1 MKFLSKEK
9 ISNHRYKTPEGYLVC
24 LDAIIARTGKQ
35 DYFKNEVFK
44 DSDDESIISIDRP
57 ANEVFSPETITS
69 FENKPFVDEHPDED
83 VNVDNHREYAIGFV
97 RDVRRATVDGED
109 VLIANLVVTDAEA
122 IAEIESGEKVE
133 LSCGYD
139 CDILGEEPNLYQAN
153 IRGNHVALCKAG
165 RAGIARIQD
174 TRIKD
179 SKWFIVYGEESG
191 YMKEFKTLP
200 EAKRFIKETQ
210 KFDKREGIEDKYYI
224 EVEVHDSVEDSVKDS
239 KYSKLLKD
247 LSPEERLSKIDELIA
262 DEEEAIVGYKE
273 AMKYANEADKS
284 IYAHIIAEELEH
296 ITELKTLRAEN
307 FEKNSKIV
315 SESTDDYFD
324 IIKKGEIRKFNSVNE
339 LNKWLNSKVEDS
351 IMKDEEMINDVDER
365 LIKILEKIANDYN
378 KAKISQSNARTSKS
392 DLRYINTKH
401 ELASDLRNNLKNQWN
416 KVVNTFNNTYQLVL
430 GNEPS
435 LYRVE
440 EFKRLLK
447 GEKHK
452 NDSKEE
458 EMIKDKLNNKPI
470 TIEIVFDST
479 EEAKNALK
487 ILQRKEQF
495 INSKLINNNS
505 IEVKTTDLY
514 YDELKKIL
522 KLYFVEKISI
532 IDSIEDE
539 LIEPEQKYINEFE
552 KELNYM
558 QFKIVKISKTFTG
571 RTHYQVITKTSG
583 YYDKDLNTFKYGL
596 DKLSKKMKSYGILV
610 TYNIGLQKDGYI
622 SVGIDLDKQYV
633 RDSINNEEKLLKDSI
648 KARTLIKIYRFV
660 KDSDK
665 LKQLAYQ
672 FAQMGNYFDRANSAN
687 SRNILAR
694 EDDTKIAEF
703 YNLGLQV
710 YEQLKQ
716 EVNYLK
722 NNTNASKRILYNET
736 FDLLYDGST
745 RLHWIRDPKCK
756 LLAKKLD
763 ELINAYK
770 QYAVKR

>member
-35 DYFKNEVFK
+35 DYSKNEVFK

-69 FENKPFVDEHPDED
+69 FENKPMVDEHPNED
-83 VNVDNHREYAIGFV
+83 INVDNHRDYSIGFV
-97 RDVRRATVDGED
+97 RDVRKSNVDGED
-109 VLIANLVVTDAEA
+109 VLIANLIITDPEA
-122 IAEIESGEKVE
+122 ISEIESGLKNE

-139 CDILGEEPNLYQAN
+139 CDILGDEDNLYQAN
-153 IRGNHVALCKAG
+153 IRGNHVALCKSG
-165 RAGIARIQD
+165 RAGIARI
-174 TRIKD
+174 
-179 SKWFIVYGEESG
+179 
-191 YMKEFKTLP
+191 
-200 EAKRFIKETQ
+200 
-210 KFDKREGIEDKYYI
+210 
-224 EVEVHDSVEDSVKDS
+224 
-239 KYSKLLKD
+239 
-247 LSPEERLSKIDELIA
+247 ID
-262 DEEEAIVGYKE
+262 
-273 AMKYANEADKS
+273 
-284 IYAHIIAEELEH
+284 
-296 ITELKTLRAEN
+296 
-307 FEKNSKIV
+307 
-315 SESTDDYFD
+315 
-324 IIKKGEIRKFNSVNE
+324 
-339 LNKWLNSKVEDS
+339 SKVEDS
-351 IMKDEEMINDVDER
+351 IMNDEEMINDADER

-479 EEAKNALK
+479 EEAKNALN

-495 INSKLINNNS
+495 IHSKLINNNS

-539 LIEPEQKYINEFE
+539 LTEPEQKYINEFE

-558 QFKIVKISKTFTG
+558 QFKIVKIGKTFTG

-583 YYDKDLNTFKYGL
+583 YYDKDLNTFEYGL
-596 DKLSKKMKSYGILV
+596 DKLSKKMKLYGIPV
-610 TYNIGLQKDGYI
+610 TYNVGLQKDGYI
-622 SVGIDLDKQYV
+622 SAGIDLDKQYV